1 MNWPKTEVEQRLE
14 AVEQRIE
21 TLTEKDVNYKYFFN
35 MDALGDIVRSELIEQ
50 LADVENTMDDD
61 SIRDNKLVKA
71 LKRVIAYNSVPGSY
85 EDGKYDL

>member
-21 TLTEKDVNYKYFFN
+21 TLTEKDVDYKYFFN

>member
-21 TLTEKDVNYKYFFN
+21 TLTEKDVDYKYFFN

-85 EDGKYDL
+85 EEGQYDL